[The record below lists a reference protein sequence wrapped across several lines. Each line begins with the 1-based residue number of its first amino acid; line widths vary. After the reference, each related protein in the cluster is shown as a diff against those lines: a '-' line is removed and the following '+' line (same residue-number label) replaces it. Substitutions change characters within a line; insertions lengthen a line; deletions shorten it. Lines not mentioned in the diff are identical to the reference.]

1 MTQGLAR
8 VISIG
13 EVKISNDID
22 QPVLITPGT
31 YEAVMVG
38 WKVNYNGYFRRHIL
52 LMHFRII
59 EMGPSHGVILT
70 AWFNVKESKSK
81 TTVKSGWKSD
91 FLRMYQAC
99 FDIKLDRKD
108 RIPMS
113 SFNSALLKVEVMTIA
128 KDTKGQPLAKI
139 NQYSRV
145 KRCIEVIS

>member
-13 EVKISNDID
+13 EVKVSNDID
-22 QPVLITPGT
+22 QPVLITPGV
-31 YEAVMVG
+31 YEAVMVD
-38 WKVNYNGYFRRHIL
+38 WKVNYNLYFRRHIL
-52 LMHFRII
+52 LMHFRIVA
-59 EMGPSHGVILT
+59 MGPSHGVILP
-70 AWFNVKESKSK
+70 AWFNVNESKSK
-81 TTVKSGWKSD
+81 TTVKAGWKSD
-91 FLRMYQAC
+91 LLRMYQGC

-113 SFNSALLKVEVMTIA
+113 SFDSVLLKVEVMTIA

>member
-31 YEAVMVG
+31 YEAVMVD

-52 LMHFRII
+52 LMHFRIVA
-59 EMGPSHGVILT
+59 MGPSHGVILP

-81 TTVKSGWKSD
+81 TTVKAGWKSD

-99 FDIKLDRKD
+99 FDTKLDRKD

-113 SFNSALLKVEVMTIA
+113 SFDSVLLKVEVMTIA

>member
-8 VISIG
+8 VIPIDEAKS
-13 EVKISNDID
+13 SNDID

-31 YEAVMVG
+31 YEAVMVD

-59 EMGPSHGVILT
+59 EMGPSHGVILP
-70 AWFNVKESKSK
+70 AWFNVKESKRK
-81 TTVKSGWKSD
+81 TTIKAGWKSD

-99 FDIKLDRKD
+99 FDIKLERKD

-113 SFNSALLKVEVMTIA
+113 TFDSVLLKVEVMTIA
-128 KDTKGQPLAKI
+128 KDTKGQPLVKI

>member
-1 MTQGLAR
+1 M
-8 VISIG
+8 
-13 EVKISNDID
+13 
-22 QPVLITPGT
+22 PVLITPDT
-31 YEAVMVG
+31 YKAVMVD
-38 WKVNYNGYFRRHIL
+38 WKVNYNGYFRRHIH
-52 LMHFRII
+52 LMHFRIVD
-59 EMGPSHGVILT
+59 MGPSHGVILP
-70 AWFNVKESKSK
+70 AWFNVNESKSK
-81 TTVKSGWKSD
+81 TTVKAGWKSD

-113 SFNSALLKVEVMTIA
+113 SFDSVPLKVEVMTIA